1 MQKYEKSWQYAL
13 DKRKKRGIIPLQR
26 PQTPQRSCFLN
37 LKCKKGEFE
46 MLRKLREYGLEVLLL
61 GLIDKLLS
69 ALVKKLSAWQDGLR
83 SLIARKTGK
92 QT

>member
-1 MQKYEKSWQYAL
+1 
-13 DKRKKRGIIPLQR
+13 
-26 PQTPQRSCFLN
+26 
-37 LKCKKGEFE
+37 
-46 MLRKLREYGLEVLLL
+46 MLRKLREYGVEVLLL
-61 GLIDKLLS
+61 GLIEKLLS